1 MCLAIPAKIETI
13 EGTKAEV
20 VREADAHAWI
30 EAWLPGQGWVELDP
44 TPSAQYALVHAGFAI
59 QRIDPEEAEE
69 TYQLLED
76 TGITIS

>member
-1 MCLAIPAKIETI
+1 METRPRWTSEALKRSIGLHMMPDAKVGEF
-13 EGTKAEV
+13 V
-20 VREADAHAWI
+20 
-30 EAWLPGQGWVELDP
+30 
-44 TPSAQYALVHAGFAI
+44 LVHAGFAI

>member
-1 MCLAIPAKIETI
+1 MCLAIPAKIENI

-20 VREADAHAWI
+20 DIRGLKRKIGLQLLPDAKVG
-30 EAWLPGQGWVELDP
+30 EFV
-44 TPSAQYALVHAGFAI
+44 LVHAGFAI

-69 TYQLLED
+69 TYKLLED

>member
-1 MCLAIPAKIETI
+1 MCLAIPAKIENI
-13 EGTKAEV
+13 DGTKAEV
-20 VREADAHAWI
+20 DIRGLKRKIGLQLMPDAKVG
-30 EAWLPGQGWVELDP
+30 EFV
-44 TPSAQYALVHAGFAI
+44 LVHAGFAI